1 MIFLRSLHHIRWRD
15 GMGLAVQVLSSM
27 TSCSVDRN
35 EYGENVEFS
44 NFFKFLIGIWL
55 MFPDCC

>member
-1 MIFLRSLHHIRWRD
+1 
-15 GMGLAVQVLSSM
+15 MGLAVQVLSSM